1 MRRPVRWVHVLE
13 VSDAA
18 DLLHGEELILTTGVG
33 LGRNDELAF
42 QYVRGLV
49 EKGVSGLC
57 IELGKYFPEV
67 PERVRAFADACQQ
80 FVTEGACRKAIRA

>member
-1 MRRPVRWVHVLE
+1 MHVLE